1 MEPNSVFVEAASFRA
16 LRRTHRD
23 LSTLCARFGDDVG
36 FPSMLGP
43 PFPKSTTCPS
53 GGEQHACCL
62 ALRLIG

>member
-1 MEPNSVFVEAASFRA
+1 MEPNNVFVEAASFRA

-43 PFPKSTTCPS
+43 PFPSP
-53 GGEQHACCL
+53 
-62 ALRLIG
+62 LRAQAAGNSMHVVSHFA